1 MILREGILRD
11 APHISTWSGK
21 RLQLM
26 APEASQIDIED
37 IAHGLAYQGCYRG
50 QTSHFYSLAQHSL
63 LVASLVPAQFRL
75 AALLHDAA
83 AAYLGETGLPVRA
96 LWPALPTIEQALVAA
111 VHERFGLGGF
121 DAPALGRAHMIVLA
135 TEQRDLLAHLPENRG
150 SRGRSAPIPRRIEF
164 LPPEEAKFQFME
176 AYANATRKGVQSA
189 GSAGKLADEI
199 RPRAAVAEE
208 AAPLVAKSARS
219 RQESAVS
226 RVRRT
231 S

>member
-26 APEASQIDIED
+26 APEPAQIDIED

-63 LVASLVPAQFRL
+63 LVASLVPAQYRL

-83 AAYLGETGLPVRA
+83 AAYLGETGLPLRS
-96 LWPALPTIEQALVAA
+96 LWPALPAIEQALVAA
-111 VHERFGLGGF
+111 IHERFGLAGF
-121 DAPALGRAHMIVLA
+121 DAPALGRAHLIVLA
-135 TEQRDLLAHLPENRG
+135 TEQRDLLPHRPENRV

-164 LPPEEAKFQFME
+164 LSPEEAKFQFME
-176 AYANATRKGVQSA
+176 AYA
-189 GSAGKLADEI
+189 
-199 RPRAAVAEE
+199 E
-208 AAPLVAKSARS
+208 AAPKTARPSGAAARKTAVAGNGIPAEGAAPFAARSARS
-219 RQESAVS
+219 RHESGMS
-226 RVRRT
+226 RARRPA
-231 S
+231 